1 MVHLA
6 LRIDEALLADELGAA
21 VEHLALGQLRG
32 GGRIAEHQLAILAA
46 DHLVHRAAQNGR
58 RARIHVAVAQVFIL
72 HVDVGIDA
80 VEHRIEQG
88 ALRHRVAA
96 RTVQSKDVAINEQG
110 AGHADGQRQPREIA
124 VKGAVQLRLAHAEMG
139 FPYAPLIHDGQDL
152 VEIRGIA
159 ARLRRRCRQVAV
171 IVEQQTVLRRDA
183 QDALGRQRFDRAVQG
198 QVQRFQ
204 GAAFERAV
212 HQLRHAKADADGTLV
227 GGAAL
232 GHAALRHAIAVHGQA
247 HAQAHVRG
255 RPLDHDHLPRRAHLA
270 AVARL
275 RQRLRHQRVGADVD
289 AHAFGQQ
296 GIGFQVSEHRVLR
309 PLPRRPDG
317 EAGIAARRQAGV
329 FAHGLD
335 EGGALCRRDGC
346 RVVDRFDGRELA
358 HDIEA
363 GHVIVELAARQM
375 LAGAKQGF
383 ESPQQVGI
391 AFYARDQAM
400 LGAMREI
407 VETLFGVV
415 IDRARRA
422 RIQGATHRQ
431 GQQQATRPYPDT

>member
-1 MVHLA
+1 
-6 LRIDEALLADELGAA
+6 
-21 VEHLALGQLRG
+21 
-32 GGRIAEHQLAILAA
+32 
-46 DHLVHRAAQNGR
+46 
-58 RARIHVAVAQVFIL
+58 
-72 HVDVGIDA
+72 
-80 VEHRIEQG
+80 
-88 ALRHRVAA
+88 
-96 RTVQSKDVAINEQG
+96 
-110 AGHADGQRQPREIA
+110 
-124 VKGAVQLRLAHAEMG
+124 MG
-139 FPYAPLIHDGQDL
+139 FPQAALVSDGQHL
-152 VEIRGIA
+152 VEIIGIA
-159 ARLRRRCRQVAV
+159 ARLRRRRSQVAI
-171 IVEQQTVLRRDA
+171 IVEQQAVLRRDGQGPA
-183 QDALGRQRFDRAVQG
+183 GRQRAGRAVQS

-232 GHAALRHAIAVHGQA
+232 RYAALRHAIAVHGQA

-255 RPLDHDHLPRRAHLA
+255 WPLDHDHLPRCAHLA

-275 RQRLRHQRVGADVD
+275 RQRLRYQRVGADVD

-296 GIGFQVSEHRVLR
+296 GIGFQVGEHRVFR
-309 PLPRRPDG
+309 TLPRGPDG
-317 EAGIAARRQAGV
+317 EAGIAARRQTGV
-329 FAHGLD
+329 FAHGFD

-383 ESPQQVGI
+383 EAAQQVGI
-391 AFYARDQAM
+391 AFYARDQAV
-400 LGAMREI
+400 LGTMREI

-415 IDRARRA
+415 IDCARRA
-422 RIQGATHRQ
+422 RIQGAAHRQ
-431 GQQQATRPYPDT
+431 GQQQAARPYPDT